1 MKSNWIKYVFIIF
14 VIVILIFASYIIKKD
29 EAEKKQGQQQTTTT
43 QENQVKEIKVGI
55 AELDTMNPILSK
67 NKNVQTVTKLIYEP
81 LVNLTSDYK
90 AEPCLAKEWAKQ
102 SDNSYLIKL
111 RENVRWSDGQSFTA
125 DDVKFTIDR
134 LKDSNTIYSSNVK
147 DVTSIDVEDDYT
159 VRINLDKEVP
169 FFEYNL
175 TFPILSS
182 NYYQGEDFATTDKNK
197 SPVGTGKFKIT
208 DVQESY
214 ITLSKNTNWWNK
226 EKTENLE
233 KITVN
238 LYSSVGELYNSF
250 KIGNLDVIATDND
263 NVQSYIGTIGYTP
276 KEIKGR
282 EYTFLALNTA
292 NELLNKQEV
301 RKALAY
307 SIDKESITSN
317 ILNGKVYATSFPLDY
332 GNWLYQEQDSSSGFN
347 QEQAKQVLVD
357 NGWAYRSGTWQK
369 TENKKFQRIELN
381 LLVKSSNSTQ
391 VAVAQNIR
399 EQLASQ
405 GIIINIV
412 QAADAQYNNMI
423 NSRSYDIVL
432 CNMTISPSPNLEL
445 FFGDNNLSNYRNEE
459 VSNIINEVKN
469 TTDENT
475 LKEKYKRLIEIYKS
489 DIPYIGLYN
498 NKYTVAYNS
507 ELVGDLTPS
516 WFSPFYGIEGWY
528 K

>member
-14 VIVILIFASYIIKKD
+14 VILILIFASYIIKKD

-263 NVQSYIGTIGYTP
+263 NVQSYIGTIS
-276 KEIKGR
+276 
-282 EYTFLALNTA
+282 L
-292 NELLNKQEV
+292 
-301 RKALAY
+301 
-307 SIDKESITSN
+307 
-317 ILNGKVYATSFPLDY
+317 
-332 GNWLYQEQDSSSGFN
+332 
-347 QEQAKQVLVD
+347 
-357 NGWAYRSGTWQK
+357 
-369 TENKKFQRIELN
+369 
-381 LLVKSSNSTQ
+381 
-391 VAVAQNIR
+391 
-399 EQLASQ
+399 
-405 GIIINIV
+405 
-412 QAADAQYNNMI
+412 
-423 NSRSYDIVL
+423 
-432 CNMTISPSPNLEL
+432 
-445 FFGDNNLSNYRNEE
+445 
-459 VSNIINEVKN
+459 
-469 TTDENT
+469 
-475 LKEKYKRLIEIYKS
+475 
-489 DIPYIGLYN
+489 
-498 NKYTVAYNS
+498 
-507 ELVGDLTPS
+507 
-516 WFSPFYGIEGWY
+516 
-528 K
+528 